1 MVTSDLIP
9 HRTWD
14 EALMTEGCRLLLEDL
29 PLASDAPGGMVEYR
43 HSLTISFFFKF
54 YMAVLHKLSPQ
65 SIPAA
70 VQSVVRPYHRPH
82 TRGTQGFQM
91 VPDAQASGDM
101 VGRPMMHQSAIKQ
114 ATGEARC
121 VLCGYGMCLCVCV
134 CVCVCVVC
142 VCVLCVCVCVCVC
155 MCMCVHVCVYIC
167 FLR

>member
-1 MVTSDLIP
+1 
-9 HRTWD
+9 
-14 EALMTEGCRLLLEDL
+14 MTEGCRLLLEDL

-91 VPDAQASGDM
+91 VPDAQASVDM

-121 VLCGYGMCLCVCV
+121 VHIVCCVVMGCV
-134 CVCVCVVC
+134 YVCVC
-142 VCVLCVCVCVCVC
+142 VCVLCVCVCVVCVRVCVC
-155 MCMCVHVCVYIC
+155 MCMCVHVCVSIC